1 MKTNEDKVKMAADLY
16 KMRDKAKM
24 LLGEKYK
31 SHMED
36 LGKII
41 TEWSKRDNKSP
52 LQVVISHCSKKQLN
66 GMELIFTM
74 AAAVELEEP
83 SK

>member
-1 MKTNEDKVKMAADLY
+1 MIEEKHIKMASDLY
-16 KMRDKAKM
+16 RMRDKAKM
-24 LLGEKYK
+24 LLGDKYK
-31 SHMED
+31 AHMSD

-41 TEWSKRDNKSP
+41 SAWSIRDNKSP
-52 LQVVISHCSKKQLN
+52 LEVVITHCKKKELQ
-66 GMELIFTM
+66 GMELIFVM